1 MALSVYLSE
10 ELLACATTLRF
21 IVLNNY
27 RFKVTIVNIRIIRCD
42 AVAVK
47 VTEVRG
53 HTALD
58 QGL

>member
-1 MALSVYLSE
+1 MF
-10 ELLACATTLRF
+10 ACATTLRF
-21 IVLNNY
+21 IVFNNY
-27 RFKVTIVNIRIIRCD
+27 RFKVTVVYIRIVRCD

-58 QGL
+58 